1 MKLGAFVLRRFAGA
15 AATIVAVSLVTFAI
29 FFWAP
34 SNPAAR
40 LAGKN
45 ASAEDIARVARQ
57 YGLDRPWWE
66 QYGRFLARAARGD
79 LGTSYLSREPVTKSL
94 VAAMPATVSLTVG
107 AALLWCGLGLGIGIA
122 SARRGRG
129 AGVLS
134 LLSIAGVSTPPFWLA
149 LLLLWLFADRMGLFP
164 LGGYQSVAEAGV
176 GGWARS
182 LCLPWLTLALL
193 YAGWY
198 ARLAQTGLD
207 DALASD
213 WARTARAKGASE
225 RRVLVH
231 HALRNALLPLV
242 TMFGM
247 DVGGLLGGAVLTES
261 VYGIPGLGGLA
272 WQAIASR
279 DLPLVMGTVLVAAVC
294 LVTASTL
301 VDFALAALDPRVRA
315 QQDERA

>member
-1 MKLGAFVLRRFAGA
+1 MKLGAFILRRLLGA
-15 AATIVAVSLVTFAI
+15 IATLLAVSLVTFAI

-34 SNPAAR
+34 SNPAVR

-45 ASAEDIARVARQ
+45 ATPEDVQRVAKR

-66 QYGRFLARAARGD
+66 QYGRFLGRAVRGD
-79 LGTSYLSREPVTKSL
+79 LGTSYLSRAPVTDSL
-94 VAAMPATVSLTVG
+94 VAAMPATVSLTAG
-107 AALLWCGLGLGIGIA
+107 AAVLWLALGLGIGVG
-122 SARRGRG
+122 SARGKRGS
-129 AGVLS
+129 GVLS
-134 LLSIAGVSTPPFWLA
+134 VLAVAGVSTPPFWLA
-149 LLLLWLFADRMGLFP
+149 LLLLWLFADRLGLFP
-164 LGGYQSVAEAGV
+164 LGGYQSVAEG
-176 GGWARS
+176 GLSGWARS

-198 ARLAQTGLD
+198 ARLARTGLD

-272 WQAIASR
+272 WQAITSR
-279 DLPLVMGTVLVAAVC
+279 DLPLVMGTVLVAAVF
-294 LVTASTL
+294 LVVASTI
-301 VDFALAALDPRVRA
+301 VDVLSAALDPRVRPGSPL
-315 QQDERA
+315 

>member
-1 MKLGAFVLRRFAGA
+1 MKLGAFVLRRLAGA
-15 AATIVAVSLVTFAI
+15 LATIVAVSLVTFAI

-45 ASAEDIARVARQ
+45 ATAEDIARVAKR

-66 QYGRFLARAARGD
+66 QYGRFLGRAVKGD
-79 LGTSYLSREPVTKSL
+79 LGTSYLSRAPVTDSL
-94 VAAMPATVSLTVG
+94 VDAMPATVSLTAGSAV
-107 AALLWCGLGLGIGIA
+107 LWLALGLGVGVA

-129 AGVLS
+129 SRLLS
-134 LLSIAGVSTPPFWLA
+134 LLSVVGVSTPPFWLA

-164 LGGYQSVAEAGV
+164 LGGYQSLADGGL

-207 DALASD
+207 EALASD

-225 RRVLVH
+225 RRVLVR

-272 WQAIASR
+272 WQAITSR
-279 DLPLVMGTVLVAAVC
+279 DLPLVMGTVLVAAVF

-301 VDFALAALDPRVRA
+301 VDIALAALDPRVRQA
-315 QQDERA
+315 H

>member
-1 MKLGAFVLRRFAGA
+1 VKLGAFVLRRLLGA
-15 AATIVAVSLVTFAI
+15 AATILAVSFVTFVI

-45 ASAEDIARVARQ
+45 ATAEDIRRVAKR

-66 QYGRFLARAARGD
+66 QYGRFLGRAATGD
-79 LGTSYLSREPVTKSL
+79 LGTSYMSREPVTETL
-94 VAAMPATVSLTVG
+94 VAAMPATLSLTGG
-107 AALLWCGLGLGIGIA
+107 AAILWCTLGLSVGVA
-122 SARRGRG
+122 SARRKRG
-129 AGVLS
+129 AGLLS
-134 LLSIAGVSTPPFWLA
+134 LLSVVGVSTPPFWLA
-149 LLLLWLFADRMGLFP
+149 LLLLWLFADRLGLFP
-164 LGGYQSVAEAGV
+164 LGGYESVADG
-176 GGWARS
+176 GLQGWARS

-198 ARLAQTGLD
+198 ARLAKTGLD

-225 RRVLVH
+225 RRVLVR

-272 WQAIASR
+272 WQAITSR
-279 DLPLVMGTVLVAAVC
+279 DLPLVMGTVLVAAVF

-301 VDFALAALDPRVRA
+301 VDLALAALDPRVRA
-315 QQDERA
+315 DAPS